1 MRRVVGAVVLALGVG
16 VLGPSVSAEAVDSE
30 AVQVAAVDTTGLPEV
45 EVSILA
51 PPSVAGQP
59 IAPDTFALTEG
70 GVPREIEVRQQPGSE
85 QDIVLA
91 IDVSGGMSGPAL
103 EDVKRAASEFV
114 EQAPSG
120 AHIGIVAISSAPQ
133 VISELTTDVPDLLR
147 RIGELKAG
155 GNSAIADSVV
165 TAAGMLER
173 GGAPNNTLL
182 LLTDGADTSS
192 VSAMADV
199 PGVLR
204 SAHASLYT
212 VQMSTP
218 ETNSAVLQ
226 QVSRESRGQYA
237 TAGDTAALSAIYQSV
252 ARALGNLYVVRYR
265 SESGGGDTQVVVSV
279 RSGAAHVVSEAFPV
293 VLPGAAAPPVRDT
306 SATGGVFASTTGL
319 VLGLAASY
327 LAMAALVVAA
337 MGKAPAPVSADRR
350 GRTAATDSTLHRV
363 SERLVQWIDQNLR
376 RRGRIA
382 SRAQAL
388 QEAGLKLRPGDFV
401 TLVGAAAVTAAAVGI
416 LFSGVLL
423 AVVLALVALV
433 VSKLLL
439 GVLAGRR
446 RSAFADQLDDSVQLL
461 ASNLR
466 AGHSLL
472 RALDAVSREAES
484 PTTEEFARVV
494 NETRVGRDLGESLDD
509 LAGRMQS
516 EDFEWIAQAISIHRE
531 VGGDLAEV
539 LDQVGATIRER
550 NQIRRQIKA
559 LAAEGK
565 LSAYV
570 LMALPFGIT
579 GFLYMSN
586 PQYLSRFTEGII
598 GYSLIGLCLV
608 LLTAGA
614 LWLRKLVN
622 LKF

>member
-1 MRRVVGAVVLALGVG
+1 MRRFVVAVVLALGVG
-16 VLGPSVSAEAVDSE
+16 LSGAPAGADVADPD
-30 AVQVAAVDTTGLPEV
+30 AVQVAAVDTTRLPDV

-51 PPSVAGQP
+51 PPSATGQP
-59 IAPDTFALTEG
+59 IEPNTFALAEG

-103 EDVKRAASEFV
+103 DDVKRAASDFV
-114 EQAPSG
+114 RQAPTG
-120 AHIGIVAISSAPQ
+120 AHIGIVAISSTPQ
-133 VISELTTDVPDLLR
+133 VISELSSDTDDLLR
-147 RIGELKAG
+147 RIDGLKAG

-165 TAAGMLER
+165 AAADVLDR
-173 GGAPNNTLL
+173 GDAPNNILL

-192 VSAMADV
+192 SRAMSEI
-199 PGVLR
+199 PSVLSR
-204 SAHASLYT
+204 SHVSLYT

-218 ETNSAVLQ
+218 ETNSALLEQ
-226 QVSRESRGQYA
+226 IARESRGQYA
-237 TAGDTAALSAIYQSV
+237 TAEDTAALGAIYQSA

-265 SESGGGDTQVVVSV
+265 SESGGETQVVVSV
-279 RSGAAHVVSEAFPV
+279 RSGATHRVSDPFPV
-293 VLPGAAAPPVRDT
+293 TLPGADRMSQPDVMAANGFWT
-306 SATGGVFASTTGL
+306 SGTGL
-319 VLGLAASY
+319 GLGLVATY
-327 LAMAALVVAA
+327 LALCALVVAVV
-337 MGKAPAPVSADRR
+337 GKAAPGISAERR
-350 GRTAATDSTLHRV
+350 GRGAGDDSLLHRV

-382 SRAQAL
+382 ARTQAL
-388 QEAGLKLRPGDFV
+388 QEAGLKMRPGDFI
-401 TLVGAAAVTAAAVGI
+401 TLVAAAAVTAAAI
-416 LFSGVLL
+416 GVLL
-423 AVVLALVALV
+423 SGTLLALLLV
-433 VSKLLL
+433 VVVVGLSKVIL

-446 RSAFADQLDDSVQLL
+446 RAAFADQLDDSVQLL

-472 RALDAVSREAES
+472 RALDAVSREAEA
-484 PTTEEFARVV
+484 PTAEEFARVV
-494 NETRVGRDLGESLDD
+494 NETRVGRDLGDSLED
-509 LAGRMQS
+509 LAQRMQC

-539 LDQVGATIRER
+539 LDQVGNTIRER
-550 NQIRRQIKA
+550 NQIRRQVKA

-579 GFLYMSN
+579 GFLYMNN
-586 PQYLSRFTEGII
+586 PTYLERFTEGII
-598 GYSLIGLCLV
+598 GYSMIAACLV
-608 LLTAGA
+608 LLTVGA